1 MRGFFI
7 EYRTRNTEYR
17 SNFTLHFIIQ
27 NFPPLWDSIFNI
39 QILPMPNHLIHET
52 SPYLLQHA
60 HNPVNWYPWGEEALL
75 KAKEE
80 DKPILVS
87 IGYAAC
93 HWCHVMERE
102 SFEDESTAALMN
114 DYFINIKIDREE
126 RPDLDHIYMDAVQAM
141 SGSGGWPLNV
151 FLTPE
156 TKPFFGGTYFPPV
169 RAYNRASWKEVL
181 EGIHKSYLEK
191 KEEIVSQAENL
202 TAHLLSANS
211 FGMQKPVAGEAA
223 SFFSAE
229 TLQTIAANLL
239 ANADTTWGGFGRA
252 PKFPQSFS
260 IQFLLRHHHFTKDEP
275 ALQQALLSLN
285 KMIDGGIYDQL
296 GGGFAR
302 YSTDNEWLAPHFER
316 MLYDNAL
323 LIGVMSEAYQLTHKQ
338 KYATAI
344 RHTLSFI
351 EREMLGEENG
361 FYSALDADSEGVEG
375 KFYTWS
381 KQEIDDLLGDDAALF
396 CSFYNVTETG
406 NWEHTNILWV
416 KESVD
421 AFAETNGLI
430 TDELMQKL
438 DSGRQKLMQY
448 RNKRIRPLLDDK
460 ILLGWNA
467 LMNTA
472 YSKAYAALGDP
483 SYQDM
488 AIRNM
493 AFIESKFTGNDG
505 HWNHT
510 YKNGQARIP
519 AFLDDLAYLIQ
530 SYIHLQEITGTGD
543 YLIKAQKLTD
553 WVIENFEETD
563 TGFFFY
569 THKDQLDVI
578 VRKKEVYD
586 GAVPSGNAVMANNL
600 LYLSV
605 IFDNPVWSER
615 SRGLLHSLSKAITKY
630 PGSFG
635 VWAMA
640 AQLVTQGTL
649 EIAIMGQRSKEFL
662 RPVLERYL
670 PNKILQAEETNSQFF
685 PLLAGKAADEKG
697 STAFY
702 LCENYACQAP
712 FSTVEALLAKV

>member
-1 MRGFFI
+1 MSHQH
-7 EYRTRNTEYR
+7 TN
-17 SNFTLHFIIQ
+17 Q
-27 NFPPLWDSIFNI
+27 
-39 QILPMPNHLIHET
+39 LIHET

-60 HNPVNWYPWGEEALL
+60 HNPVNWYPWGEEALH

-114 DYFINIKIDREE
+114 EYFINIKIDREE

-151 FLTPE
+151 FLTPD

-181 EGIHKSYLEK
+181 EGIHKNYREK
-191 KEEIVSQAENL
+191 KEEVVSQAENL
-202 TAHLLSANS
+202 TAHLLSSNS
-211 FGMQKPVAGEAA
+211 FGMQQPGSGEKAV
-223 SFFSAE
+223 FSDE
-229 TLQTIAANLL
+229 QLTTIATNLL
-239 ANADTTWGGFGRA
+239 ANADTDSGGFGRA

-260 IQFLLRHHHFTKDEP
+260 IQFLLRHYHFTGHEA
-275 ALQQALLSLN
+275 ALQQALLSLD

-302 YSTDNEWLAPHFER
+302 YSTDNEWLAPHFEK

-323 LIGVMSEAYQLTHKQ
+323 LVNVMAEAYQLTRKPH
-338 KYATAI
+338 YARTI
-344 RHTLSFI
+344 RHTLAFI
-351 EREMLGEENG
+351 EREMLDAENG

-381 KQEIDDLLGDDAALF
+381 KQEIEAILGDDSTIF
-396 CSFYNVTETG
+396 CSYYDVTENG
-406 NWEHTNILWV
+406 NWEHTNILRV
-416 KESVD
+416 QESIGS
-421 AFAETNGLI
+421 FAAANEISAEALQ
-430 TDELMQKL
+430 QKL
-438 DSGRQKLMQY
+438 TNCSYLLMQY
-448 RNKRIRPLLDDK
+448 RDKRIRPLLDDK

-472 YSKAYAALGDP
+472 YSKAYAALGDV
-483 SYQDM
+483 SFKEM

-493 AFIESKFTGNDG
+493 AFIESAFTAGDG
-505 HWNHT
+505 SWYHT

-519 AFLDDLAYLIQ
+519 AFLDDYAYLIQ
-530 SYIHLQEITGTGD
+530 AYIHLQEITGRGE
-543 YLIKAQKLTD
+543 YLLKAQTLTH
-553 WVIENFEETD
+553 WVIRNFEETD

-569 THKDQLDVI
+569 THQYQTDVI

-600 LYLSV
+600 LYLSIV
-605 IFDNPVWSER
+605 FDNAEWGER
-615 SRGLLHSLSKAITKY
+615 SRGLISSLGKAITRY

-640 AQLVTQGTL
+640 LQLVTKGIL
-649 EIAIMGQRSKEFL
+649 EIAITGQQSSEFL
-662 RPVLERYL
+662 RPVLEKYI
-670 PNKILQAEETNSQFF
+670 PNKILQAEETNSTFF
-685 PLLAGKAADEKG
+685 PLLNGKNTGENG
-697 STAFY
+697 ETRFY
-702 LCENYACQAP
+702 LCENYSCQAP
-712 FSTVEALLAKV
+712 FSTVEALLANV